1 MAIRPASVAIALWLG
16 LVLAPRLAAAD
27 RSPSAA
33 QLRKDG
39 VALYQSKQY
48 RPAAIKFAAAYE
60 LEPDRD
66 TLFAWAQAE
75 RLGGNCARAVELYE
89 KFLDMSPSTRQRD
102 AANTLLD
109 MCRAELTAA
118 RNAEQRDASG
128 RKPPEDEDDD
138 DGGEPVGQ
146 PLIERAPA
154 EPRSWTGDWLGHS
167 VTGAGAIGLGVGAGF
182 LVSAYSKQDAADDA
196 DSYEVYAATIEDARL
211 HRTIGAVSGSVG
223 VVLVGLGIWHYISYS
238 GEPDPESAGLS
249 AWAADGAY
257 GAAWSTQF

>member
-1 MAIRPASVAIALWLG
+1 MSIRLASLAIALCLG
-16 LVLAPRLAAAD
+16 LALAPRVAAAD
-27 RSPSAA
+27 RSPSAT
-33 QLRKDG
+33 QLKKDG
-39 VALYQSKQY
+39 VALYQNKQY

-75 RLGGNCARAVELYE
+75 RLGGNCTRAVELYE
-89 KFLDMSPSTRQRD
+89 KFLDMSPSSRQRD

-118 RNAEQRDASG
+118 RRAEEQEASG
-128 RKPPEDEDDD
+128 RKPPDDEEDV
-138 DGGEPVGQ
+138 EPAGT
-146 PLIERAPA
+146 PLIEREPA
-154 EPRSWTGDWLGHS
+154 EPRSWAGDWLGHS
-167 VTGAGAIGLGVGAGF
+167 LTGVGAIGIGVGAGF

-196 DSYEVYAATIEDARL
+196 GSYEEYSATIDDARL

-223 VVLVGLGIWHYISYS
+223 FVLVGLGIWHYIAYA

-249 AWAADGAY
+249 AWATDGAF
-257 GAAWSTQF
+257 GAAWSTDF